1 MLAAIRI
8 MYLVL
13 FLFCLA
19 NGFSS
24 ALGGRLFGMVEDEW
38 FRKA

>member
-24 ALGGRLFGMVEDEW
+24 ALGGRLLGIVEEW
-38 FRKA
+38 LWKA